1 VTGTLDDS
9 WYPSCVV
16 KLTIRFDESLQI
28 NKPRD
33 ETDVDA
39 LSAQTQ
45 EARITGENTR
55 ATAGGDR
62 TTPTGKH
69 RPRRSL
75 DDAAAAANVALAASD
90 QRLPTAALTP
100 GAGGVTERGSGLPSQ
115 EIEPLTLGTDSF
127 TVIANRVPK
136 KANFTLPH
144 PRSAPTFNLTFDYIE
159 FPIDPSLIRAVGVEI
174 HIGAVSSE
182 DFARGMKGE
191 VDEDGR
197 PFSILKTTT
206 DIVDPFTGR
215 KMVNDATLLFYG
227 TADTWEVEHGE
238 NGASVVIEGRE
249 IRAILIDTKVVP
261 KDVQKVKL
269 DNPITEVIG
278 DLLQTVPFENSFRL
292 VAATL
297 ENEWPNGIQ
306 PSPGDADGMTAV
318 RLKAAARRGAKTKE
332 KIAKGDSAGVQTG
345 DKATQS
351 SPDNGGQASYWDLIT
366 NYCELVGGM
375 PHIIGSMLW
384 IRPVHRVF
392 DVVDPN
398 SKVPTPFAGGIP
410 RASGEETFRVRRMVL
425 GRDIK
430 RLKISRKFGGVAVV
444 PTVQTISYDDK
455 GVGKQRLI
463 FGQWPPNGSESAD
476 AKADAELLR
485 VPMWGITSKDR
496 LTQIARGIYEEI
508 GRGETG
514 GQAESGRLASFA
526 GDNTDP
532 DLLRLRPLEPVEFV
546 VEASALRG
554 SMPIAADVN
563 RLAGLSFS
571 AEVDELHK
579 ILGDKA
585 LARAFVSLARGA
597 VREVL
602 RYYQV
607 VGVSYDWD
615 KGLKT
620 SLSFQN
626 YIVPRHKETAVSDL
640 AKTTPN
646 KVSTKSVKV
655 AGAGRKAKIKKRSP
669 VSDLPGLPSAIPV
682 GSAAISA
689 AKVGADSGGVIQR
702 IRRLF

>member
-1 VTGTLDDS
+1 MTSKLEDS

-16 KLTIRFDESLQI
+16 KLTIRFDESLQV

-33 ETDVDA
+33 EVDIDA

-45 EARITGENTR
+45 EARIIGSNTR
-55 ATAGGDR
+55 NTAGGER

-69 RPRRSL
+69 RPRRAL
-75 DDAAAAANVALAASD
+75 DDAASAANAALSASD
-90 QRLPTAALTP
+90 QRLPTQSLTP
-100 GAGGVTERGSGLPSQ
+100 GAGGVTQRGGALPTQ
-115 EIEPLTLGTDSF
+115 EIEPLTFGTDSF

-136 KANFTLPH
+136 KASFNLPH
-144 PRSAPTFNLTFDYIE
+144 PRSAPTFNITFDYVE
-159 FPIDPSLIRAVGVEI
+159 FPIDPTLIRAVGVEV
-174 HIGAVSSE
+174 HIGAVSAD
-182 DFARGMKGE
+182 DFARGMRGE

-206 DIVDPFTGR
+206 DVVDSFTGR

-227 TADTWEVEHGE
+227 TGDTWDVEHGE
-238 NGASVVIEGRE
+238 NGATVVIEGRE

-261 KDVQKVKL
+261 ADLKKVKL

-278 DLLQTVPFENSFRL
+278 DIIQTVPFENSFRL
-292 VAATL
+292 VAATI
-297 ENEWPNGIQ
+297 ENEWPNGVQ
-306 PSPGDADGMTAV
+306 PSPGSADGMTAV
-318 RLKAAARRGAKTKE
+318 RSKAATRAGAKTKQ
-332 KIAKGDSAGVQTG
+332 KSASGDSSGVQTG
-345 DKATQS
+345 DKSTQS
-351 SPDNGGQASYWDLIT
+351 TPDNGGQASYWDLIT

-392 DVVDPN
+392 DIVDPN
-398 SKVPTPFAGGIP
+398 SKIPTPFFGGGP
-410 RASGEETFRVRRMVL
+410 RTSGEESFRVRRMLL

-430 RLKISRKFGGVAVV
+430 RLKLSRKFGGVAVV
-444 PTVQTISYDDK
+444 PTVQTISFDDK

-463 FGQWPPNGSESAD
+463 FGQWPSAGSNADD
-476 AKADAELLR
+476 AKADSELLR

-496 LTQIARGIYEEI
+496 LTQIARGIYEEM

-514 GQAESGRLASFA
+514 GQADTGRLASFA

-546 VEASALRG
+546 IEASALRG
-554 SMPIAADVN
+554 AMPIAADVN

-571 AEVDELHK
+571 AEVDELTR
-579 ILGDKA
+579 ILGDRA

-607 VGVSYDWD
+607 VGVTFDWD
-615 KGLKT
+615 KGIKT

-626 YIVPRHKETAVSDL
+626 YVIPRHNETAVSDVSR
-640 AKTTPN
+640 TVPN

-655 AGAGRKAKIKKRSP
+655 AGAGKKSKVSKTPKQAPP
-669 VSDLPGLPSAIPV
+669 VTI
-682 GSAAISA
+682 AAPNMI
-689 AKVGADSGGVIQR
+689 GITPTGGVLTR
-702 IRRLF
+702 IRKLF